1 MVTLGIIVRQIGTS
15 VGTVHVKMEARV
27 LMELLTTIARV
38 HQVNQKIFDFSENL
52 IWLILQVLV
61 KEVKLKRK

>member
-15 VGTVHVKMEARV
+15 VGTVHVKMEAHV

-38 HQVNQKIFDFSENL
+38 HQVNKIIFEYPENL
-52 IWLILQVLV
+52 I
-61 KEVKLKRK
+61 

>member
-38 HQVNQKIFDFSENL
+38 HQVNKIFFDSSFN
-52 IWLILQVLV
+52 
-61 KEVKLKRK
+61 